1 MILRPQNSDH
11 EEIGFTLV
19 ELLVVIII
27 LGILA
32 AIAIPAFMNQRKR
45 ATDAT
50 LMSDTKN
57 VAQELTAWFG
67 EGQQDADD
75 IFDITGKTS
84 TAATSIA
91 LGIYGKGRIPADITT
106 TWNHYSAL
114 PKINVSPNNQ
124 VTVTL
129 NRTSGGYFIRHAS
142 GDFCLSANNDN
153 SSFHYSTPGATG
165 TGNYHKLLYY
175 DVQLGGITNM
185 TEMVAAVQAQKPTSC
200 GHFAKNY
207 MAAKGIP
214 IP

>member
-1 MILRPQNSDH
+1 MILRQSRDT
-11 EEIGFTLV
+11 EETGFTLV
-19 ELLVVIII
+19 ELLVVIIVI
-27 LGILA
+27 GILA

-50 LMSDTKN
+50 LISDTKN

-67 EGQQDADD
+67 EGQKDADD
-75 IFDITGKTS
+75 LFAITGKTGS
-84 TAATSIA
+84 SASSLA
-91 LGIYGKGRIPADITT
+91 LGIYGRGRVPADITT
-106 TWNHYSAL
+106 TWNHYATL
-114 PKINVSPNNQ
+114 PKITVSPNNQ
-124 VTVTL
+124 ITMTV
-129 NRTSGGYFIRHAS
+129 NRTDGGYFTRHAS

-153 SSFHYSTPGATG
+153 STYNYSTPGVTG

-185 TEMVAAVQAQKPTSC
+185 TEMVAAVQAQKPISC